1 MLTGVMTD
9 QHKSIESILA
19 VHPLKINMEPKNH
32 PFEKETHLNQT
43 SILGFQIFIFQGVYM
58 LHIRRKLVGL
68 LAFQKTRPFPSEGML
83 TQNWVPN

>member
-9 QHKSIESILA
+9 QHKSVESILA

-43 SILGFQIFIFQGVYM
+43 SILG
-58 LHIRRKLVGL
+58 
-68 LAFQKTRPFPSEGML
+68 
-83 TQNWVPN
+83 VPNLYFPRCIYVAY